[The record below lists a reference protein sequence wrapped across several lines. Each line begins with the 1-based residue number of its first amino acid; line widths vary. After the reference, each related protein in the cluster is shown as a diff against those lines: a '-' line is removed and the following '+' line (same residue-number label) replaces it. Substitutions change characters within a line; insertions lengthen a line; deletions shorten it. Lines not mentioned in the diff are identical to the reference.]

1 MFTPNSIFVWNCRGA
16 ANTSFYRYCK
26 HYVDSYKPV
35 TLVIV
40 EIRCDPNRLRRTF
53 TLLGFDGFIAT
64 EVEGFAGGIVV
75 VWKEDYLKVELQC
88 KKFQFIHLQMC
99 YSNGINWFF
108 SPIYA
113 SPNEDNRGALWEDL
127 KSIAASMNA
136 PWLLAGDFND
146 ISSEDEK
153 KGGAAVSLRKCN
165 TFKKRIE
172 DCNLMDLGSVG
183 SKYTWRGPIFHGGQQ
198 IFERLDRAMSNE
210 NWRLMFPDGYVKVLP
225 RVDFS
230 DHHPILISPADGSH
244 PIAPKQFR
252 FESAWLLEDSY
263 MSMLNDCWNGDAAIH
278 HKLYNFQ
285 KNVKK
290 WKWDTLDQVLRQKK
304 NIMARLAGIQNCI
317 YNGNRYGGFRR
328 LEKKLQREL
337 HDILKKEEL
346 MWFKRS
352 RAQWLNDG
360 DRNTRYYH
368 VKTVNRRRR
377 NNIVM
382 LRDTSGNWTDNAA
395 QLQGMVNDF
404 YKHLFA
410 LEHTSNDWADS
421 VVSYPRLED
430 AELLELEADIK
441 FEEVRRAVFSMKPW
455 KAPGPDGFPAGFFQ
469 KSWSIVGASVYDF
482 VVKVWSNPS
491 AIATVNQT
499 DICLIPKIARPEFV
513 NQFRPISLCNT
524 IYKVVSKI
532 MVERLKDY
540 IPKLVSPFQ
549 AGFVPGRNIHENIL
563 LPMR

>member
-1 MFTPNSIFVWNCRGA
+1 
-16 ANTSFYRYCK
+16 
-26 HYVDSYKPV
+26 
-35 TLVIV
+35 
-40 EIRCDPNRLRRTF
+40 
-53 TLLGFDGFIAT
+53 
-64 EVEGFAGGIVV
+64 
-75 VWKEDYLKVELQC
+75 
-88 KKFQFIHLQMC
+88 
-99 YSNGINWFF
+99 
-108 SPIYA
+108 
-113 SPNEDNRGALWEDL
+113 
-127 KSIAASMNA
+127 
-136 PWLLAGDFND
+136 
-146 ISSEDEK
+146 
-153 KGGAAVSLRKCN
+153 
-165 TFKKRIE
+165 
-172 DCNLMDLGSVG
+172 
-183 SKYTWRGPIFHGGQQ
+183 
-198 IFERLDRAMSNE
+198 MSNE

-346 MWFKRS
+346 MWFQRS